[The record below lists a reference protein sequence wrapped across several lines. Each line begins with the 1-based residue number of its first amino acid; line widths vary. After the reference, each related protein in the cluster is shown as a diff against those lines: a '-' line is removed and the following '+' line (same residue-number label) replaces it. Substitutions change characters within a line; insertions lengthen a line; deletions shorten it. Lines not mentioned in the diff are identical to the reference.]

1 MNSIKMKLMCGVTAV
16 SVLFGSVAM
25 PVTTWAADGDDDL
38 VDDLVDLDDEELEV
52 IEQIIDVDGDGDVD
66 ERDAVAVAAV
76 VVAERMAQEA
86 DREHEEN
93 LRKQAELDAQRL
105 AAQRQAETD
114 ARKRAELEAQLKAEK
129 EKNKRRVTG
138 ISVSTTDVTLNP
150 GQTYQITAY
159 VKPDD
164 AKDRGVSF
172 SSNNNYVA
180 SIDASGVIH
189 AYNTGT
195 CVITAR
201 TNENGYQAR
210 TYVHVNAAPAVAAQT
225 MAQDANWTNSAA
237 AMILA
242 AAPGSVVNL
251 VAPKAMSFDA
261 AMINALKARPDVGLL
276 IAYPYAGHTY
286 LMSVPAGYNLTAKK
300 DTNGKVSFV
309 SMAAVKDGKVAVTMV
324 K

>member
-210 TYVHVNAAPAVAAQT
+210 TYVHVNAAPALAAQT

-309 SMAAVKDGKVAVTMV
+309 SMAAVKDGKIAVTMV

>member
-309 SMAAVKDGKVAVTMV
+309 SMAAVKDGKIAVTMV